1 MKLFIG
7 SLMACALLTS
17 PGLSFDLGIQLEA
30 DVDAVGVAFEAK
42 QPVKPYFTDMRS
54 LVDQWS
60 DQNEVTRDR
69 LQRAIADL
77 EARCANAKM
86 QLADTMRLKAQI
98 IDARC
103 DVELRILWKRAVN
116 GDASRADFERV
127 ADLLRHRAEVAKQP
141 PDLSRQVQEALDDLM
156 LRAKEVGVLTTLEL
170 SIFEDQVVQLR
181 LDRALAWLEE
191 LATERN
197 ATREQFLRIKDLM
210 SDRARLWAK
219 DLEFQALVERVQE
232 QVDQMMDRIL
242 KSGVVD
248 RSEFERLRT
257 ECMTRA
263 RAAVVGA
270 GT

>member
-7 SLMACALLTS
+7 SLLACALLTS
-17 PGLSFDLGIQLEA
+17 PGLSVDLGIQLEA

-60 DQNEVTRDR
+60 DQNEITRER

-127 ADLLRHRAEVAKQP
+127 AELLRHRAEVAQQP
-141 PDLSRQVQEALDDLM
+141 PDLSRKVQEALDNLM
-156 LRAKEVGVLTTLEL
+156 MRAKEAGVLTALEL

-191 LATERN
+191 LAIERN

-210 SDRARLWAK
+210 DDRARLWAK
-219 DLEFQALVERVQE
+219 DLEFQALVERIHE
-232 QVDQMMDRIL
+232 QVDQMMDRAL
-242 KSGVVD
+242 RSGVVD